1 MNPSETPTPSSGGGS
16 QRKIISPVNEEAVR
30 SYLAE
35 NQAQAPAPAQTAPA
49 PAANAQTV
57 PAAEPQVAAPAP
69 TPSSIPVAAAT
80 PGPLPAQVAA
90 PQAPPVAQP
99 EIDISKWENRR
110 VATRV
115 QSLQIYAFLIIAYGL
130 YALYTGFS
138 LYAALRSLSR
148 ELGYQSSSLPLASYM
163 AFGVAFLYLGVG
175 VYLLLAR
182 NIRTVSSVLTVLL
195 IISGLALLNSIISLV
210 RYSSYITASSIVGL
224 AISIGL
230 IVYLYTVKANVDF
243 VRESENA

>member
-1 MNPSETPTPSSGGGS
+1 MSPTETPTPSSGGGS

-35 NQAQAPAPAQTAPA
+35 NQAQTPGPARTAPA
-49 PAANAQTV
+49 SAAEAQTV
-57 PAAEPQVAAPAP
+57 PAAATQSAAP
-69 TPSSIPVAAAT
+69 TPVTSPMPAAAS
-80 PGPLPAQVAA
+80 PGPLPAQA
-90 PQAPPVAQP
+90 PAQQASPTAQP

-115 QSLQIYAFLIIAYGL
+115 QSLQIYAFLIIVYGL
-130 YALYTGFS
+130 YVLYTGFS
-138 LYAALRSLSR
+138 LYAALRSLYR
-148 ELGYQSSSLPLASYM
+148 GLGYQSSPLPLASYV

-175 VYLLLAR
+175 AYLLLAR

-195 IISGLALLNSIISLV
+195 IISGLGLLNSIISLV
-210 RYSSYITASSIVGL
+210 RYSSHITASSIIGL
-224 AISIGL
+224 AILIGL